1 MHLECGNDHYDVA
14 ADISGAHFVLN
25 KNNLV
30 QEPRCYF
37 SMKYFVDEMAHSV
50 SSHREFVRGG
60 HNGSSRCGLL
70 SGLKNLDFLV
80 AHRTHSLR
88 SFSKGIDK

>member
-1 MHLECGNDHYDVA
+1 MYLECGNDHYDVA

-37 SMKYFVDEMAHSV
+37 SMKYFVDEMAHPV
-50 SSHREFVRGG
+50 NSHREFVRGG
-60 HNGSSRCGLL
+60 HNGSGRYRLL
-70 SGLKNLDFLV
+70 SELRNLDVLV
-80 AHRTHSLR
+80 QHRTYPLR